1 MSGKLGLISNNQGT
15 TLDLVLTFQQA
26 LKFRE
31 LGSIVQLTEV
41 LRFLREIFP
50 GNKGI
55 SLMIDDI

>member
-26 LKFRE
+26 LELRE